1 MSLLA
6 VRPIMPGEEIT
17 ISYVDCDKS
26 REARQRHLQESY
38 CFDCECEI
46 CVLGD
51 DDDDDEAVAEQ

>member
-17 ISYVDCDKS
+17 ISYVNLHKS
-26 REARQRHLQESY
+26 REERQRQLQQTY
-38 CFDCECEI
+38 YFNCECEI

-51 DDDDDEAVAEQ
+51 DDETVAEQ